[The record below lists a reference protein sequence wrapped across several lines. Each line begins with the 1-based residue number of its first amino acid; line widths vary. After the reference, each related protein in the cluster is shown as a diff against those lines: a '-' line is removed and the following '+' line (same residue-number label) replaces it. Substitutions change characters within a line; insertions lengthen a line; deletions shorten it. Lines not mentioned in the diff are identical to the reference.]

1 MIAQRVE
8 KTLRSSRVVCPVSA
22 ADVVIDRGGRR
33 LLSIPSVEFGTKD
46 SRGSCTMIVGPN
58 GAGKSLLV
66 RTLCAL
72 QVPDS
77 GHIQWAG
84 QAPDT
89 VRRHKVGL
97 LLQKPVLLKRSAIAN
112 LLYALRQ
119 TSLPRNQCQSL
130 AMDALRKAGLAT
142 LHRVP
147 AHRLS
152 GGEQQRLALA
162 RALLLNP
169 DILFL
174 DEATANVD
182 PASTL
187 VIEQQL
193 RDCISQ
199 GLNVVMVTHDQA
211 QVQRLGQHVLLMHQ
225 GRIIEH
231 ASLHS
236 FFEAPAH
243 ELTRRWLAGEIL
255 V

>member
-1 MIAQRVE
+1 MSAQKIE
-8 KTLRSSRVVCPVSA
+8 KTLRRSAVCPVSA
-22 ADVVIDRGGRR
+22 SDVVIERGGRL
-33 LLSIPSVEFGTKD
+33 LLSIPSVEFGTDD
-46 SRGSCTMIVGPN
+46 SSGSCTMVVGPN
-58 GAGKSLLV
+58 GAGKSLLA

-72 QVPDS
+72 QVADS
-77 GHIQWAG
+77 GNIQWAG
-84 QAPDT
+84 RAPDT

-97 LLQKPVLLKRSAIAN
+97 ILQKPVLLKRSAIAN
-112 LLYALRQ
+112 LLYTLGQ
-119 TSLPRNQCQSL
+119 TSVPRGQRQRL

-142 LHRVP
+142 LYRVP
-147 AHRLS
+147 AHHLS

-182 PASTL
+182 PSSTL

-193 RDCISQ
+193 RDCISE
-199 GLNVVMVTHDQA
+199 GLTVVMVTHDQA
-211 QVQRLGQHVLLMHQ
+211 QVQRLGQNVLLMHQ

-236 FFEAPAH
+236 FFESPAH
-243 ELTRRWLAGEIL
+243 ELTRRWLAGDIL